1 MVHFMWTS
9 TLHGLSFYSLYQF
22 FNPALPQYK
31 FLSSIL
37 QTKLS
42 LFRMNLMD
50 FLFNPI
56 SFTAIISFVILAIS
70 VINFHARRSPK
81 NRKKYHP
88 VAGTSIH
95 QLVNFHR
102 LHDFM
107 TELSSKH
114 RTFRLLDQNRALVY
128 TADPANVEHLLKTNF
143 ENYGKGWF
151 HYNILTD
158 LLGDGI
164 FTVDGEKWR
173 HQRKESSYE
182 FSTNILKNFSS
193 VVFITNAVKL
203 SRILSEAV
211 SSNKTIEIQDLF
223 MKSTLDSVF
232 KIVLGVELDSMC
244 GTYEEGI
251 RFSNAFDEASAITSY
266 RYVDIVW
273 KIKRFLNIGSEAV
286 LRNNMKV
293 IDEFVYK
300 VITSKIEQ
308 VNNPLVD
315 LPMKKGDILSR
326 FLELRKT
333 DPKYLKDIILSF
345 MIAGKDTTAST
356 LSWFIYLLCK
366 HPHIQEKIALEVR
379 ESTNLKD
386 NSSID
391 ELANS
396 ITEEA
401 LVRMQYLHA
410 ALTETLRLYPAVPV
424 DGKICFSDDTWPDG
438 YSVRKGDAVAYYPY
452 AMGRMKFL
460 WGDDA
465 EEFRPERWL
474 DENCLFQQESPF
486 KFTAFQAGPRICLG
500 KEFAYR
506 QMKILSAVLLGSYIF
521 KLSDEKKSITYRT
534 MLTLQIDGGLHIR
547 AIPRLGHVI
556 S

>member
-1 MVHFMWTS
+1 
-9 TLHGLSFYSLYQF
+9 
-22 FNPALPQYK
+22 
-31 FLSSIL
+31 
-37 QTKLS
+37 
-42 LFRMNLMD
+42 MNLMD

-56 SFTAIISFVILAIS
+56 SFTAIISFVILS
-70 VINFHARRSPK
+70 VIKFHARRSPK

-88 VAGTSIH
+88 VAGISIH
-95 QLVNFHR
+95 QLINFHR

-107 TELSSKH
+107 TELSSK
-114 RTFRLLDQNRALVY
+114 RTTYRLLDLNRALVY
-128 TADPANVEHLLKTNF
+128 TADPANVEHFLKTNF

-182 FSTNILKNFSS
+182 FSTKILKNFSS
-193 VVFITNAVKL
+193 VVFKTNAVKL

-266 RYVDIVW
+266 RYVDIFW

-286 LRNNMKV
+286 LRNNMK
-293 IDEFVYK
+293 
-300 VITSKIEQ
+300 
-308 VNNPLVD
+308 
-315 LPMKKGDILSR
+315 MKKGDILSR

-401 LVRMQYLHA
+401 LDRMQYLHA
-410 ALTETLRLYPAVPV
+410 ALTETLRLYPVVPV

-474 DENCLFQQESPF
+474 DENRHFQQESPF

-506 QMKILSAVLLGSYIF
+506 QMKIFSAVLLGSYIF
-521 KLSDEKKSITYRT
+521 KLSDENKSITYRT
-534 MLTLQIDGGLHIR
+534 MLTLQIDGGLHIL
-547 AIPRLGHVI
+547 ASSRLGHVI

>member
-1 MVHFMWTS
+1 
-9 TLHGLSFYSLYQF
+9 
-22 FNPALPQYK
+22 
-31 FLSSIL
+31 
-37 QTKLS
+37 
-42 LFRMNLMD
+42 MNLMD

-70 VINFHARRSPK
+70 AINFHARRSPK

-143 ENYGKGWF
+143 QNYGKGWF

-193 VVFITNAVKL
+193 VVFKTNAVKL

-223 MKSTLDSVF
+223 MKSSLDSVF

-266 RYVDIVW
+266 RYVDIFW
-273 KIKRFLNIGSEAV
+273 KIKRLLNIGSEAM

-396 ITEEA
+396 MTEEA

-506 QMKILSAVLLGSYIF
+506 QMKIFSAVLLGSYIF

>member
-1 MVHFMWTS
+1 
-9 TLHGLSFYSLYQF
+9 
-22 FNPALPQYK
+22 
-31 FLSSIL
+31 
-37 QTKLS
+37 
-42 LFRMNLMD
+42 MNLMD

-70 VINFHARRSPK
+70 VIKFHARRSPK

-114 RTFRLLDQNRALVY
+114 RTYREEKNQYIEFMWFSCVY
-128 TADPANVEHLLKTNF
+128 TSMAHRPSGQSPNNNEPTPTHATT
-143 ENYGKGWF
+143 GWF

-182 FSTNILKNFSS
+182 FSTKILKNFSS
-193 VVFITNAVKL
+193 VVFKTNA
-203 SRILSEAV
+203 
-211 SSNKTIEIQDLF
+211 DLF

-251 RFSNAFDEASAITSY
+251 RFSNAFDEASSITSY
-266 RYVDIVW
+266 RYVDIFW

-315 LPMKKGDILSR
+315 LPMKKGDILSS

-345 MIAGKDTTAST
+345 MIAGEDTTAST

-401 LVRMQYLHA
+401 LDRMQYLHA
-410 ALTETLRLYPAVPV
+410 ALTETLRLYPVVPV
-424 DGKICFSDDTWPDG
+424 DGKVCFSDDTWPDG
-438 YSVRKGDAVAYYPY
+438 YCVRKGDAVAYHPY

-486 KFTAFQAGPRICLG
+486 KFTAFQAGQRICLG
-500 KEFAYR
+500 KEFAFR
-506 QMKILSAVLLGSYIF
+506 QMKIFSAVLLGSYIF
-521 KLSDEKKSITYRT
+521 KLSDKKKSITYRT
-534 MLTLQIDGGLHIR
+534 MLTLQIDGGLHIL
-547 AIPRLGHVI
+547 ASPRLGHVI